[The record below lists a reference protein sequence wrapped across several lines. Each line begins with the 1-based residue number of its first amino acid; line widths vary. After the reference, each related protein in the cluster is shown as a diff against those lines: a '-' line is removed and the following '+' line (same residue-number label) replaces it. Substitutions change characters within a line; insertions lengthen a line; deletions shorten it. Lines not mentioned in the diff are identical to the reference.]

1 MRIPPF
7 VLLLVGLLAWASAA
21 CSSGDE
27 VGDMALILE
36 SGPEVVEITARSA
49 RVIAAT
55 SIDVVCSVAFGTT
68 EEYGQLATDDDMAG
82 TGHSVHGPLLSG
94 LMPDTE
100 YHFTLGGIGPDGTV
114 YRYRDVT
121 FRTLPEA
128 PGAAAK
134 PSGDNLAL
142 LASGARVVGTSS
154 NFGGGGDADAWG
166 GNRAIDGDPA
176 TQWSTD
182 GDGDEGWIEIELTVE
197 TRVTGL
203 GYWTRTMGT
212 SAQVYVFR
220 VVSDT
225 GETRGPFQ
233 LDDASSVHYFETA
246 FNARRLR
253 FEVVESSGGSI
264 GAVEIEVYG
273 EPLR

>member
-100 YHFTLGGIGPDGTV
+100 YHFTLGGHRP
-114 YRYRDVT
+114 RRDRVPLQG
-121 FRTLPEA
+121 RHLPHPA
-128 PGAAAK
+128 R
-134 PSGDNLAL
+134 
-142 LASGARVVGTSS
+142 GARPPRRS
-154 NFGGGGDADAWG
+154 
-166 GNRAIDGDPA
+166 RPA
-176 TQWSTD
+176 TTWLSWLAVRAWSAPAA
-182 GDGDEGWIEIELTVE
+182 
-197 TRVTGL
+197 
-203 GYWTRTMGT
+203 T
-212 SAQVYVFR
+212 SAVAATPTPGVA
-220 VVSDT
+220 T
-225 GETRGPFQ
+225 GPSTAIPPLSGPPMATATRG
-233 LDDASSVHYFETA
+233 
-246 FNARRLR
+246 
-253 FEVVESSGGSI
+253 G
-264 GAVEIEVYG
+264 
-273 EPLR
+273 